1 MASIANVF
9 NNQIR
14 RAEQS
19 VTDTYTGEL
28 RDHLS
33 GYGWPDHLV
42 SDHLSGYGW
51 PDHLVSAISM
61 RHNGQ
66 EHKITYPSHLK
77 EEILTLE
84 YGTQDVPPSPGLRA
98 FVHGRN

>member
-28 RDHLS
+28 R
-33 GYGWPDHLV
+33 
-42 SDHLSGYGW
+42 DHLSGYGW